1 MKNKVSPLQ
10 GIQLT
15 SQQRYSPVSFTIA
28 GNLAY
33 KLAKIFTCASASCL
47 ILSYLWARCLA
58 SSKGAPITI
67 ARSGSATQNSN
78 KILIQFA
85 RNVHTLSTLVQRL
98 NGTVRLRLKYS
109 TNYEKTNIS
118 RYLQKFNI
126 FLKDIVCHIVS
137 KPVPALLVHPSIKQ
151 GENSS
156 QNKVG
161 ERNNYKG
168 PSDSLVINMICR
180 WQLQLNNSD
189 ISNLQK

>member
-67 ARSGSATQNSN
+67 ARSGSATQNSRIPIKN
-78 KILIQFA
+78 CNSVCQKSIYHVYISANIKKNRATMLEIQHKLLETKYQQIF
-85 RNVHTLSTLVQRL
+85 TKVQRFL
-98 NGTVRLRLKYS
+98 NSYHVPYFQQTS
-109 TNYEKTNIS
+109 TSTAS
-118 RYLQKFNI
+118 PPF
-126 FLKDIVCHIVS
+126 H
-137 KPVPALLVHPSIKQ
+137 
-151 GENSS
+151 
-156 QNKVG
+156 
-161 ERNNYKG
+161 
-168 PSDSLVINMICR
+168 
-180 WQLQLNNSD
+180 
-189 ISNLQK
+189 